1 MDRLNPKAVQAF
13 YDASRD
19 GWHNYLYANPAPA
32 NALIKRDNPDMTD
45 AIIAQAIDK
54 MKKYDLVAGG
64 DAPAFGVGAMTEKRW
79 REFYQTMQSE
89 GLYPKGL
96 DYTKAYDLRFMRGTL
111 QYFK

>member
-1 MDRLNPKAVQAF
+1 MQAF

-19 GWHNYLYANPAPA
+19 GWHDYLFGDPKPA

-54 MKKYDLVAGG
+54 IKKYKLVMGG
-64 DAPAFGVGAMTEKRW
+64 DAPAFGIGAMTDKRW
-79 REFYQTMQSE
+79 RTFYQTMQSA

-96 DYTKAYDLRFMRGTL
+96 DYTKAYDLRFMRRAL
-111 QYFK
+111 QHFR

>member
-1 MDRLNPKAVQAF
+1 MQAF

-19 GWHNYLYANPAPA
+19 GWHDYLYGDPAPA

-54 MKKYDLVAGG
+54 MKPTAGDGRRRARFRRWRHDRQSAGG
-64 DAPAFGVGAMTEKRW
+64 T
-79 REFYQTMQSE
+79 FYQTMQSE

-96 DYTKAYDLRFMRGTL
+96 DYTKAYDLRFMRRAL
-111 QYFK
+111 QNFR